1 MHNATLP
8 YYESIAQVSRL
19 MLASAREGDW
29 EGVLEAERCAASL
42 IARLRTVAD
51 GQADLDEAGTRRKR
65 EIMRKVLAEDALI
78 RDLAHPWL
86 RQADAYLRPVAFG
99 RGGRG
104 ARR

>member
-1 MHNATLP
+1 MTNATLP
-8 YYESIAQVSRL
+8 YYESIAQVSAL

-42 IARLRTVAD
+42 IARLRAVAAGD
-51 GQADLDEAGTRRKR
+51 AGLDDAGTRRKR

-86 RQADAYLRPVAFG
+86 RRADAYLKPVAFG

-104 ARR
+104 TRR